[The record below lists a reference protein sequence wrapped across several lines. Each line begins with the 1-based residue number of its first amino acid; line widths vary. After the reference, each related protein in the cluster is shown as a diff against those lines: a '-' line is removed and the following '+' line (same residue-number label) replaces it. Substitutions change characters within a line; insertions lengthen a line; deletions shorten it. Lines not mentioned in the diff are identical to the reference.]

1 MAKEA
6 LNLHVFEFEFTDED
20 FNYIT
25 KMVHDK
31 TGISIQ
37 PHKKTMVYSRIA
49 KRIRLLGLKSFKEYT
64 NFLSSP
70 DVGNELVDFVN
81 ALTTNLTKF
90 FREMHHF
97 EHLKKV
103 SIHDRLEKNSSD
115 KRLRIWSAG
124 CSAGMEPYSIAMT
137 LRDAMPNVDSWN
149 AKILATDIDTNVLNT
164 GMNGEYKIEELENIP
179 KKYQDEYLK
188 MNPTSGKIMM
198 SQKIKNLISFKQLN
212 LMEPLPMKGPFDI
225 IFCRNVVIY
234 FNKDTQ
240 KVLFNKYADIL
251 ADGGYLYI
259 GHSESLHNVSN
270 RFQLIDKTTYRKI
283 R

>member
-6 LNLHVFEFEFTDED
+6 LNPHVFEFEFTDED

-103 SIHDRLEKNSSD
+103 SIPDRCAQSSSD

-164 GMNGEYKIEELENIP
+164 GINGEYKIEELENIP

-188 MNPTSGKIMM
+188 TNTTSGKIMM
-198 SQKIKNLISFKQLN
+198 SQKIKGLISFKQLN